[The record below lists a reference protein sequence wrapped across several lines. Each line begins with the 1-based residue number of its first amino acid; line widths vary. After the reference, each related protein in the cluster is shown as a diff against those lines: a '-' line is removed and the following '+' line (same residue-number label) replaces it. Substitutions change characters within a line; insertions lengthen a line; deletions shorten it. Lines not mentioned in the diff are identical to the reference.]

1 MIHNDSAESGL
12 RRRGFAGLASIL
24 LIFAGDLL
32 FKPLSALLVLLWARL
47 SGTPLADLGFRRPTS
62 WLRTILLGTVAGIT
76 LKFLLKAIVMPLLGA
91 PAVNETYQFLRTNSA
106 ALPGTL
112 YAIVIGAGFG
122 EETLFRG
129 FLFERLR
136 TLVGKQARATVI
148 IVVIT
153 SALFGLAHYP
163 DQGWPGV
170 QQAVIMGL
178 VFGTMY
184 ATTRSLSLSMITH
197 IVFDLTAL
205 WMIYNGLEASIAGA
219 VFK

>member
-1 MIHNDSAESGL
+1 MIHSESAEPGL
-12 RRRGFAGLASIL
+12 RGRGFAGLASIL
-24 LIFAGDLL
+24 LIVAGDLI

-47 SGTPLADLGFRRPTS
+47 SGTPVADLGFRRPS
-62 WLRTILLGTVAGIT
+62 RWLRTILLGTVAGIA

-91 PAVNETYQFLRTNSA
+91 PAINEAYQFLKGNSA

-129 FLFERLR
+129 FFFERLR
-136 TLVGKQARATVI
+136 QFMGTHTGATVT

-153 SALFGLAHYP
+153 SAFFGLAHYP

-184 ATTRSLSLSMITH
+184 ATTRSLSLSIVTH

-205 WMIYNGLEASIAGA
+205 WMIYNGLEARIAGA

>member
-1 MIHNDSAESGL
+1 MIHNEAAEPGL
-12 RRRGFAGLASIL
+12 RGRGFAGLASIL
-24 LIFAGDLL
+24 LIVAGDLI

-47 SGTPLADLGFRRPTS
+47 SGTPVADLGFRRPS
-62 WLRTILLGTVAGIT
+62 RWLRTILLGTVAGIA

-91 PAVNETYQFLRTNSA
+91 PAINEAYQFLKGNSA

-129 FLFERLR
+129 FFFERLR
-136 TLVGKQARATVI
+136 QFMGTHTGATVT

-153 SALFGLAHYP
+153 SAFFGLAHYP

-184 ATTRSLSLSMITH
+184 ATTRSLSLSIVTH

-205 WMIYNGLEASIAGA
+205 WMIYNGLEARIAGA